1 MKVTICFIGT
11 GKYLNFLPKYYE
23 YIEKNFLPGVE
34 KKILV
39 FSDGEVGDLPEN
51 ISFYHQDHLKWPF
64 ITLKRF
70 EIIQKSREEIGDSDW
85 FIFMDADTLVVEQVT
100 VDEII
105 DDSKDFIGVHHPC
118 HFMKM
123 NPHTKF
129 PGSFEVNK
137 KSLAAI
143 TEKDDTSVY
152 WQGCLWGGKS
162 SKVIELLDELESRI
176 NQDLDNGV
184 VAIWHDESHL
194 NKFFIEN
201 KEKVNTLSPSF
212 AYPEVFSG
220 ACDFPAKVI
229 HLSKDNSKYQ
239 V

>member
-1 MKVTICFIGT
+1 MKVSICFIGT
-11 GKYLNFLPKYYE
+11 GKYLNFLPSYYE
-23 YIEKNFLPGVE
+23 HIEDNFLPGID
-34 KKILV
+34 KKIIV
-39 FSDGEVGDLPEN
+39 FSDGEIDDLPEN
-51 ISFYHQDHLKWPF
+51 ISFYKQDHLKWPF

-70 EIIQKSREEIGDSDW
+70 EIIKKAIKDIQDSDW
-85 FIFMDADTLVVEQVT
+85 FIFMDADTLVV
-100 VDEII
+100 DEVSCEDII
-105 DDSKDFIGVHHPC
+105 DETKDFIGVHHPC

-129 PGSFEVNK
+129 PGSFETNE
-137 KSLAAI
+137 KSLAHV
-143 TEKDDTSVY
+143 TEEDDTSVY

-162 SKVIELLDELESRI
+162 KNIVQLLDVLEERI
-176 NQDLDNGV
+176 NHDLNEGV
-184 VAIWHDESHL
+184 IAIWHDESHL

-212 AYPEVFSG
+212 AYPEVFSD
-220 ACDFPAKVI
+220 ACDFPAKVV